1 MSKLLSRR
9 ERLVRNQEMFRDA
22 NKRLHDV
29 LNDAGASDNR
39 YVPFLCEC
47 ADEECLARLEA
58 TLEEFE
64 EVHIAYNHYFILSG
78 HPRVEAEETVDQN
91 DRFVA
96 VVKERV

>member
-1 MSKLLSRR
+1 MSRR
-9 ERLVRNQEMFRDA
+9 EQLVRNQEMFRNA

-29 LNDAGASDNR
+29 LENAGASDHR

-64 EVHIAYNHYFILSG
+64 EVHITPDHYFILSG
-78 HPRVEAEETVDQN
+78 HPRVEEEETVVKN